1 MLNAIYHE
9 KTRYHHKTMTKNIS
23 ADIRYIGVDD
33 LDLDLFES
41 QYAVPEGMAY
51 NSYLILDD
59 KVAVMD
65 TVDAR
70 KGKEWLQNLEEA
82 LGGRRPDYLVVHHME
97 PDHSG
102 SILELTERYPD
113 VQIVATAK
121 ALVFL
126 GQFYDGK
133 TFNTLAVKEGDTLE
147 LGAHT
152 LRFILAPMVHW
163 PEVMVSF
170 DEKDKVLFA
179 ADAFGK
185 FGALSRC
192 GYFGEEDDDWA
203 CEGRRYYFNIC
214 GKYGAPVQVLLKK
227 VLPLEPAVIA
237 PLHGPILREN
247 LGYYVDLYQ
256 TWSTYGVETEGVF
269 VACASIHGGTLAVAE
284 RLKEILLKK
293 GCPKV
298 ALADLSRDDM
308 GEAVEDAFRYGRMVL
323 AAASYDGGLFTP
335 AYNFLHLLQ
344 AKSWQKKKVALIENG
359 TWAPTAGKVMK
370 EMFGT
375 MKDVEIV
382 GDLVTIR
389 SRMKESDQSALE
401 ALADAIL
408 Q

>member
-1 MLNAIYHE
+1 MN
-9 KTRYHHKTMTKNIS
+9 KCIS
-23 ADIRYIGVDD
+23 SDIRYIGVDD

-41 QYAVPEGMAY
+41 QYIVPEGMSY
-51 NSYLILDD
+51 NSYLILDE

-70 KGKEWLQNLEEA
+70 KGEEWLSRLEDA
-82 LGGRRPDYLVVHHME
+82 LGGRKPDYLVVHHME

-102 SILELTERYPD
+102 SILALTRKYPD
-113 VQIVATAK
+113 VKIVATAK

-126 GQFYDGK
+126 GQFFEGEA
-133 TFNTLAVKEGDTLE
+133 FNTLAVKEGDTLE

-152 LRFILAPMVHW
+152 LRFIMAPMVHW

-185 FGALSRC
+185 FGALSKC

-203 CEGRRYYFNIC
+203 CEARRYYFNIV

-227 VLPLEPAVIA
+227 VLPLAPAVIA

-247 LGYYVDLYQ
+247 LGEYVGLYQ

-269 VACASIHGGTLAVAE
+269 IACASIHGGTLAVAE
-284 RLKEILLKK
+284 RLKEILLAK

-298 ALADLSRDDM
+298 A
-308 GEAVEDAFRYGRMVL
+308 FC
-323 AAASYDGGLFTP
+323 AASYDGGLFSP
-335 AYNFLHLLQ
+335 AYNFLHTLQ
-344 AKSWQKKKVALIENG
+344 MKSWQKRRVALVENG
-359 TWAPTAGKVMK
+359 TWAPSAGKVMT
-370 EMFGT
+370 EMFGA

-389 SRMKESDQSALE
+389 SRMKESDQAALE

>member
-1 MLNAIYHE
+1 MI
-9 KTRYHHKTMTKNIS
+9 KNLTPEIK
-23 ADIRYIGVDD
+23 YVGVDD

-41 QYAVPEGMAY
+41 QYVVPEGMSY
-51 NSYLILDD
+51 NSYLILDE

-70 KGKEWLQNLEEA
+70 KGEEWLVQLEEA
-82 LGGRRPDYLVVHHME
+82 LGGRKPDYLVVQHME

-102 SILELTERYPD
+102 SILALTQKYPD
-113 VQIVATAK
+113 VVIVATAK
-121 ALVFL
+121 ALVFM
-126 GQFYDGK
+126 GQFFEGK
-133 TFNTLAVKEGDTLE
+133 FNTLAVKEGDTLK
-147 LGAHT
+147 LGART
-152 LRFILAPMVHW
+152 LRFIMAPMVHW
-163 PEVMVSF
+163 PEVMVTF

-185 FGALSRC
+185 FGALSKC

-203 CEGRRYYFNIC
+203 CEARRYYFNIV

-227 VLPLEPAVIA
+227 VLPLSPAVIA

-247 LGYYVDLYQ
+247 LGDYIDLYQ

-269 VACASIHGGTLAVAE
+269 VACASIHGGTMVAAE
-284 RLKEILLKK
+284 KMKEILLAK

-298 ALADLSRDDM
+298 ALADLTRDDM
-308 GEAVEDAFRYGRMVL
+308 AEAVEDAFRYGKLVL
-323 AAASYDGGLFTP
+323 CAASYDGGLFTP
-335 AYNFLHLLQ
+335 AYNFLHILQ
-344 AKSWQKKKVALIENG
+344 MKSWQKKKVALVENG
-359 TWAPTAGKVMK
+359 TWAPSAGKVMK
-370 EMFGT
+370 ELFGT

-382 GDLVTIR
+382 GETVTIR
-389 SRMKESDQSALE
+389 SRMKGSDIPALE

>member
-1 MLNAIYHE
+1 MIKQITPEIKYV
-9 KTRYHHKTMTKNIS
+9 
-23 ADIRYIGVDD
+23 GVDD
-33 LDLDLFES
+33 LELDLFES
-41 QYAVPEGMAY
+41 QYVVPEGMSY
-51 NSYLILDD
+51 NSYLILDE

-70 KGKEWLQNLEEA
+70 KGEEWLAQLEEA
-82 LGGRRPDYLVVHHME
+82 LGGRKPDYLVVQHME

-102 SILELTERYPD
+102 SILALTRKYPD
-113 VQIVATAK
+113 IVIVATAK

-126 GQFYDGK
+126 GQFFDGVK
-133 TFNTLAVKEGDTLE
+133 FNTFAVKEGDTLS

-152 LRFILAPMVHW
+152 LKFILAAMVHW
-163 PEVMVSF
+163 PEVMVTF

-185 FGALSRC
+185 FGALSKC

-203 CEGRRYYFNIC
+203 CEARRYYFNIC

-227 VLPLEPAVIA
+227 VLPLAPAVIA

-247 LGYYVDLYQ
+247 LGEYVGLYQ

-269 VACASIHGGTLAVAE
+269 VACASIHGGTMVAAE
-284 RLKEILLKK
+284 KMKEILLAK

-298 ALADLSRDDM
+298 VLADLTRDDQA
-308 GEAVEDAFRYGRMVL
+308 EAVEDAFRYGKMVL
-323 AAASYDGGLFTP
+323 CAASYDGGLFTP
-335 AYNFLHLLQ
+335 AYTFIHTLQ
-344 AKSWQKKKVALIENG
+344 MQAWQKKKVALVENG

-370 EMFGT
+370 ELFGS

-382 GDLVTIR
+382 GNLVTIR
-389 SRMKESDQSALE
+389 SRMKEADIPALE

>member
-1 MLNAIYHE
+1 MIKQITPEIKYV
-9 KTRYHHKTMTKNIS
+9 
-23 ADIRYIGVDD
+23 GVDD
-33 LDLDLFES
+33 LELDLFES
-41 QYAVPEGMAY
+41 QYVVPEGMSY
-51 NSYLILDD
+51 NSYVILDE

-70 KGKEWLQNLEEA
+70 KGEEWLAQLEEA
-82 LGGRRPDYLVVHHME
+82 LGGRKPDYLVVQHME

-102 SILELTERYPD
+102 SILALTEKYPD
-113 VQIVATAK
+113 IVIVATAK

-126 GQFYDGK
+126 GQFFDGVK
-133 TFNTLAVKEGDTLE
+133 FNTLAVKEGDTLS

-152 LRFILAPMVHW
+152 LRFILAAMVHW

-185 FGALSRC
+185 FGALSKC

-203 CEGRRYYFNIC
+203 CEARRYYFNIC

-227 VLPLEPAVIA
+227 VLPLAPAVIA

-247 LGYYVDLYQ
+247 LGEYVSLYQ

-269 VACASIHGGTLAVAE
+269 VACASIHGGTMVAAE
-284 RLKEILLKK
+284 KMKEILLAK

-298 ALADLSRDDM
+298 ALADLTRDDQA
-308 GEAVEDAFRYGRMVL
+308 EAVEDAFRYGKMVL
-323 AAASYDGGLFTP
+323 LAASYDGGLFTP
-335 AYNFLHLLQ
+335 AYTFIHTLQ
-344 AKSWQKKKVALIENG
+344 MKAWQKKKVALVENG

-370 EMFGT
+370 ELFGS

-389 SRMKESDQSALE
+389 SRMKEADIPALE

>member
-1 MLNAIYHE
+1 MI
-9 KTRYHHKTMTKNIS
+9 MIKNLTP
-23 ADIRYIGVDD
+23 DIRYVGVDD

-41 QYAVPEGMAY
+41 QYVVPEGMAY
-51 NSYLILDD
+51 NSYVVLDQ

-70 KGKEWLQNLEEA
+70 KTGEWLANLEEA
-82 LGGRRPDYLVVHHME
+82 LQGRKPDYLVVQHME

-102 SILELTERYPD
+102 SILALTQKYPD
-113 VQIVATAK
+113 IVIVATAK

-126 GQFYDGK
+126 GQFFDGVK
-133 TFNTLAVKEGDTLE
+133 FNTLAVKEGDTLS

-152 LRFILAPMVHW
+152 LKFILAAMVHW
-163 PEVMVSF
+163 PEVMVTF

-185 FGALSRC
+185 FGALSKC

-203 CEGRRYYFNIC
+203 CEARRYYFNIC

-227 VLPLEPAVIA
+227 VLPLGPAVIA

-247 LGYYVDLYQ
+247 LGEYVSLYQ

-269 VACASIHGGTLAVAE
+269 VACASIHGGTMVAAE
-284 RLKEILLKK
+284 KMKEILLAK

-298 ALADLSRDDM
+298 ALADLTRDDQA
-308 GEAVEDAFRYGRMVL
+308 EAVEDAFRYGKMVL
-323 AAASYDGGLFTP
+323 LAASYDGGLFTP
-335 AYNFLHLLQ
+335 AYTFIHTLQ
-344 AKSWQKKKVALIENG
+344 MKAWQKKKVALVENG

-370 EMFGT
+370 ELFGS

-389 SRMKESDQSALE
+389 SRMKEADIPALE

>member
-1 MLNAIYHE
+1 
-9 KTRYHHKTMTKNIS
+9 MTKSITS
-23 ADIRYIGVDD
+23 DIRYIGVDD
-33 LDLDLFES
+33 VDLDLFES
-41 QYAVPEGMAY
+41 QYSVPEGMAY
-51 NSYLILDD
+51 NSYVILDG

-70 KGKEWLQNLEEA
+70 KGEEWLQNLEEA
-82 LGGRRPDYLVVHHME
+82 LAGRKPDYLVVHHME

-102 SILELTERYPD
+102 SILELTKRYPD
-113 VQIVATAK
+113 VQIVASAK

-126 GQFYDGK
+126 GQFFDGE

-152 LRFILAPMVHW
+152 LRFIMAPMVHW

-185 FGALSRC
+185 FGALSKC

-227 VLPLEPAVIA
+227 VLPLQPTVIA

-247 LGYYVDLYQ
+247 LGYYIDLYQ

-269 VACASIHGGTLAVAE
+269 IACASIHGGTLAAAE
-284 RLKEILLKK
+284 HLKEILLKK

-298 ALADLSRDDM
+298 AFADLSRDDM

-344 AKSWQKKKVALIENG
+344 AKSWQKKKVALVENG

-375 MKDVEIV
+375 LKDVEIV

-389 SRMKESDQSALE
+389 SRMKESDEAALE